1 MPRVAL
7 FDSSLRDG
15 AQAEGITFS
24 VEDKIKILQSLDAL
38 GIDYVEAGNPTS
50 NPKDLEFFQRVR
62 GMKLQKARI
71 VAFGSTCHKNCDP
84 VEDMYVNSLLSAQT
98 QAVAIFG
105 KSWDFHVTDIIQTTL
120 EENLRM
126 IRETIRYVKSRD
138 REVIFDAEHFFD
150 GYKAN
155 AQYAMEALAAAAEGG
170 ADCLVLCDTNGGT
183 MPDEIRRIV
192 AEVRARFPKQSV
204 GIHCHND
211 CGMAVGNSIE
221 AVLAGRIMYRAHSW
235 DSESGAAMPVCVRF
249 WAIFSSKWATNVS
262 RQRRWLSSRRPH
274 GISRKLPTSL

>member
-1 MPRVAL
+1 
-7 FDSSLRDG
+7 
-15 AQAEGITFS
+15 
-24 VEDKIKILQSLDAL
+24 
-38 GIDYVEAGNPTS
+38 
-50 NPKDLEFFQRVR
+50 
-62 GMKLQKARI
+62 
-71 VAFGSTCHKNCDP
+71 
-84 VEDMYVNSLLSAQT
+84 MYVNSLLSAQS

-150 GYKAN
+150 GYKAS
-155 AQYAMEALAAAAEGG
+155 ARYAMEALAAAAEGG

-192 AEVRARFPKQSV
+192 AAVRARFPKQSV

-211 CGMAVGNSIE
+211 CGMAVGNSIP
-221 AVLAGRIMYRAHSW
+221 GIWRAMRQCQPVY
-235 DSESGAAMPVCVRF
+235 DSGQ
-249 WAIFSSKWATNVS
+249 SSAQN
-262 RQRRWLSSRRPH
+262 
-274 GISRKLPTSL
+274 GI